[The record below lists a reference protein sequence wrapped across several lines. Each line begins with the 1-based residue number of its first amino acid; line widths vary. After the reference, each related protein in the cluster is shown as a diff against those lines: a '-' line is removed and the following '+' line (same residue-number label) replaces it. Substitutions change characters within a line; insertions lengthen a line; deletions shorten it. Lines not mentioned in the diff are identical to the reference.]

1 LLAFFLVEGGGWG
14 LLFGDVCVPTVFIE
28 RVWVSEDVGVV
39 VGGSSGIVT
48 GDEYVKVN
56 WVCFGKP
63 DEDSE
68 VVAPLR
74 FPLTGV
80 IGSSLGLLSEL
91 LVVEVVVVV
100 AVEVVEVVV
109 VVEAVLVVVGK
120 VWSLSIEA
128 GEEG

>member
-1 LLAFFLVEGGGWG
+1 
-14 LLFGDVCVPTVFIE
+14 
-28 RVWVSEDVGVV
+28 
-39 VGGSSGIVT
+39 
-48 GDEYVKVN
+48 
-56 WVCFGKP
+56 
-63 DEDSE
+63 
-68 VVAPLR
+68 VAPLR

-91 LVVEVVVVV
+91 LVVEEEVVVV
-100 AVEVVEVVV
+100 VEVVEVVV